1 MVRVVLRVFHRE
13 HAGRPLRVLWML
25 EELGVPY
32 ELTVMSPEEGSGAEH
47 RARHPLG
54 RVPVLQDD
62 DGYVF
67 ESAAICLHLADLH
80 PEAGL
85 IPEPGTHARA
95 LAYQWSVFAPAELEP
110 PAIEAAIFGDS
121 DPERAAKARKRFF
134 AAADA
139 VAATLNGGEYLVDG
153 RFGVAD
159 VLVGHWLWVPK
170 RARFPDPLP
179 ADLEEYRERLAA
191 RPAFQRAAERASGA
205 PAST

>member
-1 MVRVVLRVFHRE
+1 MRAVLKVFHRE
-13 HAGRPLRVLWML
+13 HAGRPLRPLWTL

-32 ELTVMSPEEGSGAEH
+32 ELTVMDWEEGSGEEH
-47 RARHPLG
+47 RTRHPLG

-80 PEAGL
+80 PEGGL
-85 IPEPGTHARA
+85 IGEPGTHARA

-110 PAIEAAIFGDS
+110 PAIEAAIFRES
-121 DPERAAKARKRFF
+121 DPERSAKARKRYF

-139 VAATLNGGEYLVDG
+139 VEASLAGGEYLVDG

-159 VLVGHWLWVPK
+159 ILVGHSLWFPK
-170 RARFPDPLP
+170 RAKFPEPLP
-179 ADLEEYRERLAA
+179 AALEDYRERLAE
-191 RPAFQRAAERASGA
+191 RPAFKRAAERASAA
-205 PAST
+205 PASA